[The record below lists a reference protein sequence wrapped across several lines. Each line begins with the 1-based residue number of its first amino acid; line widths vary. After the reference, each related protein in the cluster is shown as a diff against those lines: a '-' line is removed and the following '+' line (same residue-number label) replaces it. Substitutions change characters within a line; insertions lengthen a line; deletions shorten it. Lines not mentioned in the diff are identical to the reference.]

1 MPIHG
6 DDVRKEHYEKGATIF
21 FEGDPGDAMFIVESG
36 SIGIV
41 KEVEGE
47 TIRLATLSD
56 GELFGE
62 MAIIDGGNRM
72 ASAVAQEDSVV
83 LRIPRETMEAKL
95 AEYDP
100 FLKALVNILIN
111 NLRNVHQAYV
121 KRPRSMHDHVGAM
134 SFHITGLWRSLK
146 IIEDAGV
153 RDDVRENLESMD
165 TMIKK
170 LERILRD
177 HEDPRRS
184 VIIDS
189 EPSRP

>member
-1 MPIHG
+1 MLFHG
-6 DDVRKEHYEKGATIF
+6 DDVRKEHYYKGATIF

-36 SIGIV
+36 SVGIV

-47 TIRLATLSD
+47 TIRLATLNG

-83 LRIPRETMEAKL
+83 LRVPREMLEAKL
-95 AEYDP
+95 AECDP
-100 FLKALVNILIN
+100 FLQALIKIFIN

-121 KRPRSMHDHVGAM
+121 KRPRSMLDHVNAI
-134 SFHITGLWRSLK
+134 SFHISGLWRALK

-153 RDDVRENLESMD
+153 REDVRETLKSMD
-165 TMIKK
+165 TMIKT
-170 LERILRD
+170 LERVLKIHD
-177 HEDPRRS
+177 DPRRD
-184 VIIDS
+184 VIIGS
-189 EPSRP
+189 EPSPS

>member
-1 MPIHG
+1 MLIHG
-6 DDVRKEHYEKGATIF
+6 DNVRKEHYEKGATIF
-21 FEGDPGDAMFIVESG
+21 FEGDPGDAMFIVETG
-36 SIGIV
+36 SVGIV
-41 KEVEGE
+41 KALDGE
-47 TIRLATLSD
+47 IIRLATLGD

-62 MAIIDGGNRM
+62 MAIIDGGKRM

-95 AEYDP
+95 AGYDP
-100 FLKALVNILIN
+100 FLKALVKILIN

-121 KRPRSMHDHVGAM
+121 KRPRSMHHHVNAI
-134 SFHITGLWRSLK
+134 SFHITGLWRSPK

-153 RDDVRENLESMD
+153 RDDVRENLKSMD

-170 LERILRD
+170 LEGILKNY
-177 HEDPRRS
+177 EDPRRS

-189 EPSRP
+189 EPSRS

>member
-1 MPIHG
+1 MLILG
-6 DDVRKEHYEKGATIF
+6 DDVKKEHYEKGATIF

-36 SIGIV
+36 SVGIV

-47 TIRLATLSD
+47 TVRLATLGN

-83 LRIPRETMEAKL
+83 LKVPREMLEAKL

-121 KRPRSMHDHVGAM
+121 KRPRSVHDHVGAM
-134 SFHITGLWRSLK
+134 SFHITGLWRALK

-153 RDDVRENLESMD
+153 RDKMSENLKSMD
-165 TMIKK
+165 TTIKT
-170 LERILRD
+170 LEGILRNY
-177 HEDPRRS
+177 EDPRRS

-189 EPSRP
+189 EPSRS

>member
-1 MPIHG
+1 
-6 DDVRKEHYEKGATIF
+6 
-21 FEGDPGDAMFIVESG
+21 
-36 SIGIV
+36 
-41 KEVEGE
+41 
-47 TIRLATLSD
+47 
-56 GELFGE
+56 
-62 MAIIDGGNRM
+62 MAIIDGGDRM

-83 LRIPRETMEAKL
+83 LRIPREMMEAKL

-100 FLKALVNILIN
+100 FLQALIKILIN

-134 SFHITGLWRSLK
+134 SFHITGLWQALK
-146 IIEDAGV
+146 IIDDAGV
-153 RDDVRENLESMD
+153 RDQVREFLKSMD

-177 HEDPRRS
+177 HRDPRRD

-189 EPSRP
+189 EPSHS

>member
-1 MPIHG
+1 MLIHG
-6 DDVRKEHYEKGATIF
+6 DDFRKEHYEKGAPIF

-47 TIRLATLSD
+47 TIRLATLND

-62 MAIIDGGNRM
+62 MAIIDGGKRM

-83 LRIPRETMEAKL
+83 LRIPHETMEAKL
-95 AEYDP
+95 TEYDP
-100 FLKALVNILIN
+100 FLQALIKILIN

-121 KRPRSMHDHVGAM
+121 KRPRNMDDHVNAM
-134 SFHITGLWRSLK
+134 SFHIAGLWRALK
-146 IIEDAGV
+146 VVGDADA
-153 RDDVRENLESMD
+153 RDDVRENLKSME

-170 LERILRD
+170 LKGSLRD
-177 HEDPRRS
+177 HRDPRRD
-184 VIIDS
+184 VIIGS
-189 EPSRP
+189 EPSRW

>member
-1 MPIHG
+1 MLIHG
-6 DDVRKEHYEKGATIF
+6 DDVRTEHYEKGVTIF

-47 TIRLATLSD
+47 TIRLATLTG

-62 MAIIDGGNRM
+62 MAIIDGGDRM

-83 LRIPRETMEAKL
+83 LRIPREMMEAKL
-95 AEYDP
+95 AGYDP
-100 FLKALVNILIN
+100 FLQALIKILIN
-111 NLRNVHQAYV
+111 NLRNVHQAYI

-134 SFHITGLWRSLK
+134 SFHITGLWQALK
-146 IIEDAGV
+146 IIDDAGV
-153 RDDVRENLESMD
+153 RDQVRENLESMD

-170 LERILRD
+170 LEGILKD
-177 HEDPRRS
+177 HRDPRRD

-189 EPSRP
+189 EPSRS

>member
-1 MPIHG
+1 MLIHG
-6 DDVRKEHYEKGATIF
+6 DDVRKEHYGKGTTIF
-21 FEGDPGDAMFIVESG
+21 FEGDPGDAMFIIESG
-36 SIGIV
+36 SVGIV
-41 KEVEGE
+41 KEVEGG
-47 TIRLATLSD
+47 TIRLATLND

-62 MAIIDGGNRM
+62 MAIIDGGKRM

-95 AEYDP
+95 AGYDP
-100 FLKALVNILIN
+100 FLQALIKILIN

-134 SFHITGLWRSLK
+134 SFHITGLWRALK

-153 RDDVRENLESMD
+153 RDQVRENLESMD

-170 LERILRD
+170 LEGILKD
-177 HEDPRRS
+177 HRDPRRD

-189 EPSRP
+189 EPSRS

>member
-1 MPIHG
+1 MLIHG
-6 DDVRKEHYEKGATIF
+6 DDVKKEHYEKGVTIF

-47 TIRLATLSD
+47 TIRLATLNG

-62 MAIIDGGNRM
+62 MAIIDGGDRM

-83 LRIPRETMEAKL
+83 LRIPREMMEAKL

-100 FLKALVNILIN
+100 FLQALIKILIN

-134 SFHITGLWRSLK
+134 SFHITGLWQALK
-146 IIEDAGV
+146 IIDDAGV
-153 RDDVRENLESMD
+153 RDQVREFLKSMD

-177 HEDPRRS
+177 HRDPRRD

-189 EPSRP
+189 EPSRS

>member
-6 DDVRKEHYEKGATIF
+6 DDVRTEHYEKGATIF

-36 SIGIV
+36 SVGIV

-47 TIRLATLSD
+47 TIRLATLNG

-83 LRIPRETMEAKL
+83 LKIPRETLEAKL

-100 FLKALVNILIN
+100 FLQALIKIFIH

-121 KRPRSMHDHVGAM
+121 KRPRSMHDHVNAI

-153 RDDVRENLESMD
+153 RDDVREDLKSMD
-165 TMIKK
+165 TVIKK
-170 LERILRD
+170 LEGILRD
-177 HEDPRRS
+177 HEDSRRS
-184 VIIDS
+184 VIIHS
-189 EPSRP
+189 EPSRS

>member
-1 MPIHG
+1 MLIHG

-36 SIGIV
+36 SVGIV

-47 TIRLATLSD
+47 TIRLATLND

-62 MAIIDGGNRM
+62 MAIIDGGKRM

-83 LRIPRETMEAKL
+83 LKIPREMLEAKL
-95 AEYDP
+95 AEYDS
-100 FLKALVNILIN
+100 FLQALIKIFIN

-121 KRPRSMHDHVGAM
+121 KRPRSVHDHVNAM
-134 SFHITGLWRSLK
+134 SFHITGLWQALK

-153 RDDVRENLESMD
+153 REDVREHLKSMD
-165 TMIKK
+165 RAIKE
-170 LERILRD
+170 LGGILRD
-177 HEDPRRS
+177 HEDPRRN

-189 EPSRP
+189 DPSPS

>member
-1 MPIHG
+1 MLIHG
-6 DDVRKEHYEKGATIF
+6 DDVKKEHYEKGTTIF

-47 TIRLATLSD
+47 TIRLATLNG

-83 LRIPRETMEAKL
+83 LRIPREMMEAKL

-100 FLKALVNILIN
+100 FLQALIKILIN

-134 SFHITGLWRSLK
+134 SFHITGLWQALK
-146 IIEDAGV
+146 IIDDAGV
-153 RDDVRENLESMD
+153 RDQVREFLKSMD

-177 HEDPRRS
+177 HRDPRRD

-189 EPSRP
+189 EPSHS

>member
-1 MPIHG
+1 MLIHG
-6 DDVRKEHYEKGATIF
+6 DDVRTEHYEKGATIF

-47 TIRLATLSD
+47 TIRLATLTG

-83 LRIPRETMEAKL
+83 LKIPRKMLEAKL
-95 AEYDP
+95 AGYDP
-100 FLKALVNILIN
+100 FLQALIKIFIN

-121 KRPRSMHDHVGAM
+121 KRPRSMHDHVGAI

-153 RDDVRENLESMD
+153 RDDVRENLKSMD
-165 TMIKK
+165 TVIKK
-170 LERILRD
+170 LEGMLRD
-177 HEDPRRS
+177 HADPRRS

-189 EPSRP
+189 EPSRS

>member
-1 MPIHG
+1 MLIHG
-6 DDVRKEHYEKGATIF
+6 DDVKKEHYEKGVTIF

-47 TIRLATLSD
+47 TIRLATLNG

-62 MAIIDGGNRM
+62 MAIIDGGDRM

-83 LRIPRETMEAKL
+83 LRIPREMMEAKL

-100 FLKALVNILIN
+100 FLQALIKILIN

-121 KRPRSMHDHVGAM
+121 KRPRSVHDHVGAM
-134 SFHITGLWRSLK
+134 SFHISGLWRALK

-153 RDDVRENLESMD
+153 RDKMRENLKSMD
-165 TMIKK
+165 TTIKT
-170 LERILRD
+170 LEGILRNY
-177 HEDPRRS
+177 EDPRRS
-184 VIIDS
+184 VIMDS
-189 EPSRP
+189 GPPRS

>member
-1 MPIHG
+1 MLIHG
-6 DDVRKEHYEKGATIF
+6 DDVRKEHYRKGATIF

-36 SIGIV
+36 SVGIV

-47 TIRLATLSD
+47 TIRLATLNH

-83 LRIPRETMEAKL
+83 LKIPRETLEAKL

-100 FLKALVNILIN
+100 FLQALIKIFIN

-134 SFHITGLWRSLK
+134 SFHITGLWQALK

-165 TMIKK
+165 TVIKK
-170 LERILRD
+170 LEGIFRN

-189 EPSRP
+189 EPSRS